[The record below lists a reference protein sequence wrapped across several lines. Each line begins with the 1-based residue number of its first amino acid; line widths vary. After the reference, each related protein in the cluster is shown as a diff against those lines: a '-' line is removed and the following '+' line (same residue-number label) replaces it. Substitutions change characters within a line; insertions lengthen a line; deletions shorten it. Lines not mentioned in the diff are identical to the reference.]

1 MMAGEG
7 AVASPARRPAARRIA
22 GNLSM
27 LTLAEIFA
35 RTLTLVTSVAV
46 ARFLGP
52 SKLGEVSLALAL
64 SVFCSAIA
72 DGGLTLLTYRRIVA
86 HPNRISRLVVDTT
99 MVQAGIGT
107 LMMGLLIAI
116 AVIAPFGASKRE
128 LLIVFAPYILSQAL
142 NVIYAVQALERMGSA
157 ALIKMATQLFTALP
171 TIALVAATHD
181 PVWFAVGLILGQL
194 SGDAIT
200 FYVLRRRAGFRFVAP
215 DLSAVV
221 PLLRDGSALLGSLLL
236 FNYLGSIDIPI
247 LSAFKTSHQVGE
259 YSSATRIAATAAIVS
274 QVLFTAVLPEL
285 VRRHASDHQRF
296 VSFTKQLVIL
306 TTRLTLVPT
315 AIVVAAS
322 GPIIHIIYGNQ
333 YKAAGPLLA
342 ILIPIVPLVWYGHLL
357 GFVQVA
363 AGRQRDFLVSLAVAC
378 ATATVAYPLLAGLG
392 GTTALASGGTAVSFI
407 QAAAFAFLARG
418 LVGDDAAIMAAVRQL
433 PYALVPIGLI
443 LIQRHVLHS
452 HSFGISVLLW
462 LCGAIGV
469 EAVGGWPTA
478 RIVASIRTS
487 RGSGS
492 TPPGASTSPE
502 APSASAE
509 VPPALEPWE
518 NPPVGSASGSG
529 RTVLQLI
536 TAGDVDAAAGFYDGR
551 APTLRQYFEQLCSPD
566 MVDQAT
572 LAAFVDFRGRAATA
586 PPGADPDELLRR
598 AARAAAAGR
607 LDLYDARSPECRATA
622 ELLVARMNG
631 ELTRSEEPLQ
641 YHLKRCS
648 TCRQTAERLTDAE
661 VALTRAGG
669 EAPPAHIREAW
680 LELVGREVAPA
691 PDEVALL
698 TGAHVAAENGGTP
711 EGTAWADAEQERP
724 EPEPAAA
731 AEPATAQS
739 EPPVQER
746 PADQPEPPTIR
757 VRTRRG
763 GLVGAARRFASSTR
777 RHQ

>member
-1 MMAGEG
+1 
-7 AVASPARRPAARRIA
+7 
-22 GNLSM
+22 M

-99 MVQAGIGT
+99 LVQTGIGT

-116 AVIAPFGASKRE
+116 ALVAPFGASKRE

-157 ALIKMATQLFTALP
+157 AVIKMATQLFTALP

-181 PVWFAVGLILGQL
+181 PLWFAAGLIFGQL

-215 DLSAVV
+215 DLSAVI

-285 VRRHASDHQRF
+285 VRRHAANQQRF

-306 TTRLTLVPT
+306 TTRMTLVPT

-322 GPIIHIIYGNQ
+322 GPIIHIIYGHQ

-378 ATATVAYPLLAGLG
+378 GTATVAYPLLAALG
-392 GTTALASGGTAVSFI
+392 GTTALAAGGTAVSFI
-407 QAAAFAFLARG
+407 QAAAFAFLARR
-418 LVGDDAAIMAAVRQL
+418 LVGNDAAIWAAVRQL
-433 PYALVPIGLI
+433 PYALVPIALI
-443 LIQRHVLHS
+443 LVQREALHN

-462 LCGAIGV
+462 LAGAIGV

-478 RIVASIRTS
+478 RVLRSIRAGRASSLTPS
-487 RGSGS
+487 GGSE
-492 TPPGASTSPE
+492 PGGVPGPSATAPGPSGE
-502 APSASAE
+502 VPSASAG
-509 VPPALEPWE
+509 VPPAVKPWQDSR
-518 NPPVGSASGSG
+518 VGSAAGSG
-529 RTVLQLI
+529 RTVLDLI
-536 TAGDVDAAAGFYDGR
+536 AAGDVDTAAGFYDAR
-551 APTLRQYFEQLCSPD
+551 APSVHEYFGKLCSPD
-566 MVDQAT
+566 MVDDAT
-572 LAAFVDFRGRAATA
+572 LAAFIDFSARATAA
-586 PPGADPDELLRR
+586 PPGADPDEVLRR

-607 LDLYDARSPECRATA
+607 LNLGDARSAECGATA

-631 ELTRSEEPLQ
+631 ELTRSEEPLEH
-641 YHLKRCS
+641 HLKRCS
-648 TCRQTAERLTDAE
+648 TCRQTASRLTEAE
-661 VALTRAGG
+661 AALTGPGG
-669 EAPPAHIREAW
+669 GAPPDHIRDAW
-680 LELVGREVAPA
+680 LELVGRGGLAEVGEMAVPPLGPIPADNGRATEPIAPA
-691 PDEVALL
+691 D
-698 TGAHVAAENGGTP
+698 
-711 EGTAWADAEQERP
+711 TAQKWP
-724 EPEPAAA
+724 EPEPTGA
-731 AEPATAQS
+731 AEPATVQS
-739 EPPVQER
+739 EPPAQE
-746 PADQPEPPTIR
+746 AAPEEAAPSPVR
-757 VRTRRG
+757 VRARRG